1 MTDEQENVEN
11 KKDEKYK
18 KNEKN
23 GDKTGYYVKQPI
35 FGTGKPSWL
44 KQQFGKTVAIVVG
57 ALTCIL
63 FYFLLLR
70 AGHISGVIRKIFLVS
85 KPIVYGLAIAYL
97 LNPIVKAVDR
107 KLLLFWKR
115 NFLILNRRKACRDP

>member
-1 MTDEQENVEN
+1 MTDEQENVSKN

-70 AGHISGVIRKIFLVS
+70 AGHISGVIRKIFF
-85 KPIVYGLAIAYL
+85 GF
-97 LNPIVKAVDR
+97 KADCLR
-107 KLLLFWKR
+107 
-115 NFLILNRRKACRDP
+115 IGNRLSFESDSESSRQEAPSFFGKEIS

>member
-35 FGTGKPSWL
+35 FGTGKYFWFQSR
-44 KQQFGKTVAIVVG
+44 
-57 ALTCIL
+57 L
-63 FYFLLLR
+63 FTDWQSL
-70 AGHISGVIRKIFLVS
+70 IF
-85 KPIVYGLAIAYL
+85 
-97 LNPIVKAVDR
+97 
-107 KLLLFWKR
+107 
-115 NFLILNRRKACRDP
+115 

>member
-70 AGHISGVIRKIFLVS
+70 AGHYRSDSENIFGFKADCLRIGNRLSFESDSESSRQEAPSFFGKEIS
-85 KPIVYGLAIAYL
+85 
-97 LNPIVKAVDR
+97 
-107 KLLLFWKR
+107 
-115 NFLILNRRKACRDP
+115 

>member
-97 LNPIVKAVDR
+97 LR
-107 KLLLFWKR
+107 TE
-115 NFLILNRRKACRDP
+115 

>member
-1 MTDEQENVEN
+1 MKSIKRT
-11 KKDEKYK
+11 KKI
-18 KNEKN
+18 

-63 FYFLLLR
+63 FYFSAFAGRTHIGSDSENIFGFKADCLR
-70 AGHISGVIRKIFLVS
+70 IGNRLSFESDSESSRQEAPSFFGKEIS
-85 KPIVYGLAIAYL
+85 
-97 LNPIVKAVDR
+97 
-107 KLLLFWKR
+107 
-115 NFLILNRRKACRDP
+115 

>member
-23 GDKTGYYVKQPI
+23 GNKTGYYVKQPI

-44 KQQFGKTVAIVVG
+44 NSSSA
-57 ALTCIL
+57 
-63 FYFLLLR
+63 
-70 AGHISGVIRKIFLVS
+70 
-85 KPIVYGLAIAYL
+85 
-97 LNPIVKAVDR
+97 
-107 KLLLFWKR
+107 KLWR
-115 NFLILNRRKACRDP
+115 S

>member
-23 GDKTGYYVKQPI
+23 GNKTGYYVKQPI

-70 AGHISGVIRKIFLVS
+70 AGHISGSDSENIF
-85 KPIVYGLAIAYL
+85 GF
-97 LNPIVKAVDR
+97 KADCLR
-107 KLLLFWKR
+107 
-115 NFLILNRRKACRDP
+115 IGNRLSFESDSESSRQEAPSFFGKEIS

>member
-85 KPIVYGLAIAYL
+85 KPIVYGFGNCLSFESDSESSRQEAPSFFGKEIS
-97 LNPIVKAVDR
+97 
-107 KLLLFWKR
+107 
-115 NFLILNRRKACRDP
+115 

>member
-57 ALTCIL
+57 ALTCYSFL
-63 FYFLLLR
+63 FSAFAGRTHIGSDSENIFGFKADCLR
-70 AGHISGVIRKIFLVS
+70 IGQSLIFES
-85 KPIVYGLAIAYL
+85 DSE
-97 LNPIVKAVDR
+97 AVDR
-107 KLLLFWKR
+107 KLFPFWKR

>member
-63 FYFLLLR
+63 FYFLLS
-70 AGHISGVIRKIFLVS
+70 SGIYADLLSGSGKASQSYSFSGKPCFLCMGGT
-85 KPIVYGLAIAYL
+85 GLCD
-97 LNPIVKAVDR
+97 PHAV
-107 KLLLFWKR
+107 FQY
-115 NFLILNRRKACRDP
+115 F

>member
-85 KPIVYGLAIAYL
+85 DCLRIG
-97 LNPIVKAVDR
+97 
-107 KLLLFWKR
+107 
-115 NFLILNRRKACRDP
+115 NRLSFESDSESSRQEAPSFFGKEIS

>member
-63 FYFLLLR
+63 FYFLLLM
-70 AGHISGVIRKIFLVS
+70 IPLFS
-85 KPIVYGLAIAYL
+85 L
-97 LNPIVKAVDR
+97 LMLEFYC
-107 KLLLFWKR
+107 LLRSPKYR
-115 NFLILNRRKACRDP
+115 YCRFSLHQM

>member
-63 FYFLLLR
+63 FYFLLS
-70 AGHISGVIRKIFLVS
+70 SGFYADLLSGFPSYVACLLPHCRKS
-85 KPIVYGLAIAYL
+85 GE
-97 LNPIVKAVDR
+97 
-107 KLLLFWKR
+107 
-115 NFLILNRRKACRDP
+115 

>member
-1 MTDEQENVEN
+1 M
-11 KKDEKYK
+11 
-18 KNEKN
+18 
-23 GDKTGYYVKQPI
+23 KQPI

-70 AGHISGVIRKIFLVS
+70 AGHISGVIRKIF
-85 KPIVYGLAIAYL
+85 GF
-97 LNPIVKAVDR
+97 KADCLR
-107 KLLLFWKR
+107 
-115 NFLILNRRKACRDP
+115 IGNRLSFESDSESSRQEAPSFFGKEIS

>member
-35 FGTGKPSWL
+35 FGTGKPSWQNCGDRSRRFNMYSFL
-44 KQQFGKTVAIVVG
+44 FSAFAGRTHIGSDSENIFGFKADCLRIGNRLSFESDSESSRQEAPSFFGKE
-57 ALTCIL
+57 
-63 FYFLLLR
+63 
-70 AGHISGVIRKIFLVS
+70 IS
-85 KPIVYGLAIAYL
+85 
-97 LNPIVKAVDR
+97 
-107 KLLLFWKR
+107 
-115 NFLILNRRKACRDP
+115 

>member
-85 KPIVYGLAIAYL
+85 KADCLRIG
-97 LNPIVKAVDR
+97 
-107 KLLLFWKR
+107 
-115 NFLILNRRKACRDP
+115 NRLSFESDSESSRQEAPSFFGKEIS

>member
-1 MTDEQENVEN
+1 M
-11 KKDEKYK
+11 
-18 KNEKN
+18 
-23 GDKTGYYVKQPI
+23 KQPI

-70 AGHISGVIRKIFLVS
+70 AGHISGF
-85 KPIVYGLAIAYL
+85 
-97 LNPIVKAVDR
+97 KADCLR
-107 KLLLFWKR
+107 
-115 NFLILNRRKACRDP
+115 IGNRLSFESDSESSRQEAPSFFGKEIS

>member
-44 KQQFGKTVAIVVG
+44 KQQIYVSEFI
-57 ALTCIL
+57 IN
-63 FYFLLLR
+63 
-70 AGHISGVIRKIFLVS
+70 IR
-85 KPIVYGLAIAYL
+85 
-97 LNPIVKAVDR
+97 
-107 KLLLFWKR
+107 
-115 NFLILNRRKACRDP
+115 ILNNNVKHGG